1 LSGGGAAAADLCI
14 DFSFGED
21 LDICRAASAANQQEL
36 GGKRSM
42 PPPVVDYARARNLA
56 AMFFERAGHGG
67 DRPFLWAKRGGTSR
81 DRTWHSTSWHQAA
94 AAVGALAKA
103 LRARGVAP
111 GDRVMLVAENRP
123 EWAIADLAI
132 MTAGG
137 ITVPAYATAT
147 SDDLRHVL
155 IDSGAR
161 AVILSAGLAG
171 RMLPVARDA
180 RCPLIVALDEFPI
193 PDAMDVPGWNALL
206 AEGGALPDDPL
217 ALAEQP
223 GRDDIACLIY
233 TSGTGGTPRG
243 VMLTHAN
250 ILHNCWSAFDLLE
263 EVGRG
268 DEVFLSF
275 LPLSHCYEHSA
286 GQFLAIS
293 VGAEI
298 YYAEGADKLAAN
310 LIETKPTITTAVPRL
325 FEAMHLRIALQVKS
339 QPRLRRWLFE
349 QAVALGTKHY
359 ERPQQMSMRERLLDR
374 ALDRLVRAK
383 VRARFGGRL
392 KALVSGGAPLAYHDG
407 VFFHALGVP
416 VFQGYGQTEAAPFI
430 SCNRPNNLKLHTVG
444 PALLGVELKIAE
456 DGEILAR
463 GPMVMKGYW
472 GDPAGT
478 DAVLRD
484 GWLHTGDIGRLDEDG
499 CLQITDRKKDLI
511 VISGGDNISP
521 AKVEAELTREP
532 EIAQAMVYGD
542 QHPHL
547 VAVLVPE
554 EQLARRDPEAVRAVL
569 ASALERAN
577 RRLSQLERVR
587 GFAVASE
594 PFEIA
599 NAMLTPTLKI
609 RRHRIREVYRDA
621 LEALYQARQR
631 AAAN

>member
-1 LSGGGAAAADLCI
+1 
-14 DFSFGED
+14 
-21 LDICRAASAANQQEL
+21 
-36 GGKRSM
+36 M
-42 PPPVVDYARARNLA
+42 PPPVVDYAHVRNLA
-56 AMFFERAGHGG
+56 AMFFERAERGG
-67 DRPFLWAKRGGTSR
+67 DRPFLWAKRDGPNH
-81 DRTWHSTSWHQAA
+81 DRAWRATSWRQAA
-94 AAVGALAKA
+94 EAAGALAKA
-103 LRARGVAP
+103 LQARGLAP

-147 SDDLRHVL
+147 ADDLRHVL
-155 IDSGAR
+155 INSGAR
-161 AVILSAGLAG
+161 AAILSAGLAD

-180 RCPLIVALDEFPI
+180 RCPLIVALDRFPVPEGM
-193 PDAMDVPGWNALL
+193 PDEIDVAGWDALL
-206 AEGGALPDDPL
+206 AEGAALPGDAR
-217 ALAEQP
+217 ALAARP
-223 GRDDIACLIY
+223 ARDDVACLIY
-233 TSGTGGTPRG
+233 TSGTGGLPRG

-263 EVGRG
+263 EVGRS

-275 LPLSHCYEHSA
+275 LPLSHSYEHSA

-310 LIETKPTITTAVPRL
+310 LLETRPTITTAVPRL
-325 FEAMHLRIALQVKS
+325 FEAMHQRIAHQVKS
-339 QPRLRRWLFE
+339 HSRLRRWLFE
-349 QAVALGTKHY
+349 QALVLGTKRY
-359 ERPQQMSMRERLLDR
+359 ERPHELRLVERLLDR
-374 ALDRLVRAK
+374 VLDRLVRAK

-407 VFFHALGVP
+407 VFFQALGVP

-430 SCNRPNNLKLHTVG
+430 SCNRPRKIKLHTVG
-444 PALLGVELKIAE
+444 PPLLGVELRIAE

-472 GDPAGT
+472 DDQEGT
-478 DAVLRD
+478 DAVVRD
-484 GWLHTGDIGRLDEDG
+484 GWLHTGDIGHLDEDG
-499 CLQITDRKKDLI
+499 YLQITDRKKDII

-521 AKVEAELTREP
+521 AKIEAELTREP
-532 EIAQAMVYGD
+532 EIAQALVYGD
-542 QHPHL
+542 KHPHL

-554 EQLARRDPEAVRAVL
+554 EHLAKRDPETVRAVL
-569 ASALERAN
+569 TSALERAN
-577 RRLSQLERVR
+577 HRLSPLERVR
-587 GFAVASE
+587 GFVVAAE
-594 PFEIA
+594 PFAIA

-609 RRHRIREVYRDA
+609 RRHRIREVYRDT
-621 LEALYQARQR
+621 LEALYQPRPR

>member
-1 LSGGGAAAADLCI
+1 
-14 DFSFGED
+14 
-21 LDICRAASAANQQEL
+21 
-36 GGKRSM
+36 M

-67 DRPFLWAKRGGTSR
+67 DRAFLWAKRDGAWR
-81 DRTWHSTSWHQAA
+81 STSWRDAA
-94 AAVGALAKA
+94 GAVGALAKA
-103 LRARGVAP
+103 LQARGLAV
-111 GDRVMLVAENRP
+111 GDRVLLAAENRP
-123 EWAIADLAI
+123 EWALADLAI

-147 SDDLRHVL
+147 AEDLRHVL
-155 IDSGAR
+155 TNSGAR
-161 AVILSAGLAG
+161 AVMLSAGLAG
-171 RMLPVARDA
+171 RLLPVARDA
-180 RCPLIVALDEFPI
+180 RCPLIVAIDGFPV
-193 PDAMDVPGWNALL
+193 PDGKPDDVAVLGWDALL
-206 AEGGALPDDPL
+206 AEGAALPGDGA
-217 ALAEQP
+217 ALAERP
-223 GRDDIACLIY
+223 ARDDTACLIY

-243 VMLTHAN
+243 VMLSHGN
-250 ILHNCWSAFDLLE
+250 ILQNCWSAFDLLE

-310 LIETKPTITTAVPRL
+310 LIEARPTITTAVPRL
-325 FEAMHLRIALQVKS
+325 FETLHQRIAQQVKK
-339 QPRLRRWLFE
+339 QPPLRRWLFA
-349 QAVALGTKHY
+349 QAVALGTKRY
-359 ERPQQMSMRERLLDR
+359 EQPRALSLGERLLDR
-374 ALDRLVRAK
+374 LLDRLVRSK

-407 VFFHALGVP
+407 VFFQALGVP
-416 VFQGYGQTEAAPFI
+416 VFQGYGQTEAAPFL
-430 SCNRPNNLKLHTVG
+430 SCNRPGKIRLDTVG
-444 PALLGVELKIAE
+444 PPLLGVELKIAA

-463 GPMVMKGYW
+463 GDMVMKGYW
-472 GDPAGT
+472 DDPAAT
-478 DAVLRD
+478 ASVLQD
-484 GWLHTGDIGRLDEDG
+484 GWLHTGDIGQLDDDG
-499 CLQITDRKKDLI
+499 CLRITDRKKDLI

-521 AKVEAELTREP
+521 AKLEAELTREP

-554 EQLARRDPEAVRAVL
+554 EHLATRDAETVRAVL

-577 RRLSQLERVR
+577 RRLSALERVR
-587 GFAVASE
+587 GFVVAAE
-594 PFEIA
+594 PFAIT

-609 RRHRIREVYRDA
+609 RRHRIRDAYRDA
-621 LEALYQARQR
+621 LEALYQPRPR